1 MGACGSR
8 SKAELEAA
16 TRDAELT
23 KQNYDDYMKQQQK
36 IKLLLLGKV
45 LGAEDCALNNG
56 VRPCQR
62 CHFFRRHPIACS
74 TNMPFDLVKLFILVL
89 QALVNRAKA
98 HCSSR

>member
-45 LGAEDCALNNG
+45 LGAEDYA
-56 VRPCQR
+56 
-62 CHFFRRHPIACS
+62 
-74 TNMPFDLVKLFILVL
+74 
-89 QALVNRAKA
+89 
-98 HCSSR
+98 